1 MRRGRSL
8 NVCRLAASLAL
19 SLVLGGSGCVRVLD
33 IGTSHWFGRSH
44 KPTVSAAT
52 DGLPATGSLPVA
64 LATSPMMSP
73 AATTTAT
80 SWNANDTTT
89 PTTVPP
95 INLATAPRRP
105 LPLQQAVLMG
115 LHKSEIVRTLS
126 GSVRIEPITTL
137 DPAIADAELRK
148 ESARFDPRAS
158 AAYFGSQINQP
169 PNSFFGPGL
178 AENTR
183 RDEANFA
190 AGLEKLW
197 PWGTTTRVTYDPSLG
212 YLFFPQGSSSGFN
225 PAYTTATIFELRQP
239 LLRAGGWKVNTAP
252 IQIAAARADQS
263 QWEVTQ
269 VTLAQLRSIT
279 DAYWKLHAAM
289 IALQAVESVLPL
301 ADEVVR
307 IEQLRLESQ
316 RSIYMDVARASVNL
330 ENLKRQ
336 RSQAQLNV
344 VQREYD
350 LRQLLGLPSN
360 DGTLLTPIDTP
371 SQIKTNFD
379 VATLV
384 QTAYSRRP
392 DLNRRRARR
401 EEQEWRLVV
410 ARNGKLPQLD
420 LRALTRTS
428 GLNSRLDDSLN
439 QLATF
444 NYTDWTVG
452 MEFSV
457 PLGNR
462 RAKADVESAELQLM
476 RELALLRGFEEQVV
490 FEFAGLIAELQTTW
504 ERYESAMRQVQY
516 TQEWLRLARIRFASP
531 PAANRGDDW
540 LLLALYDYQVAMQSY
555 ITAYSTASQML
566 ADYNTLLVR
575 VEEAQGTLL
584 DRWQIGFVDGSN
596 ASVPPVAPIAKDL
609 GGHSI
614 GP

>member
-19 SLVLGGSGCVRVLD
+19 SLVLGSSGCVRVVD
-33 IGTSHWFGRSH
+33 FGASRWFGRSNA
-44 KPTVSAAT
+44 PPISVAT
-52 DGLPATGSLPVA
+52 DDLPPSGSSPTD
-64 LATSPMMSP
+64 LATSPLIAQS
-73 AATTTAT
+73 AAM
-80 SWNANDTTT
+80 
-89 PTTVPP
+89 PPP
-95 INLATAPRRP
+95 INIATAPRRP
-105 LPLQQAVLMG
+105 LPLQQAVLMT
-115 LHKSEIVRTLS
+115 LQKSELVRTLS

-137 DPAIADAELRK
+137 DPSIADAELRK
-148 ESARFDPRAS
+148 ESARFDPKAS
-158 AAYFGSQINQP
+158 ASYFGSQINQP
-169 PNSFFGPGL
+169 PDSFFGPGL
-178 AENTR
+178 STNTQ

-197 PWGTTTRVTYDPSLG
+197 PWGTTTRLTYDPTLG
-212 YLFFPQGSSSGFN
+212 YLFFPQGVSSGFN

-239 LLRAGGWKVNTAP
+239 LLRAGGWKVNAAP

-263 QWEVTQ
+263 KWEVTQ
-269 VTLAQLRSIT
+269 ATLAQLRSIT
-279 DAYWKLHAAM
+279 DAYWRLHAAM
-289 IALQAVESVLPL
+289 IALQSVESVLPL

-307 IEQLRLESQ
+307 IEQLRMESQ

-350 LRQLLGLPSN
+350 LRQLLGLPSS

-371 SQIKTNFD
+371 SQLKANFD
-379 VATLV
+379 VGTLV

-401 EEQEWRLVV
+401 EEQEWRLVT
-410 ARNGKLPQLD
+410 AQNSKLPQLD

-428 GLNSRLDDSLN
+428 GLDARLDDSLN
-439 QLATF
+439 QMSTF

-452 MEFSV
+452 MEFSI

-462 RAKADVESAELQLM
+462 RAKADLQSAELQLM
-476 RELALLRGFEEQVV
+476 RELALLRGYEEQVV

-504 ERYESAMRQVQY
+504 ERYESAMRQMQY

-555 ITAYSTASQML
+555 ITAVTTASQML

-575 VEEAQGTLL
+575 VEESQGTLL
-584 DRWQIGFVDGSN
+584 DRWQIQFADDQQI
-596 ASVPPVAPIAKDL
+596 PPAAAIAPTEATPFM
-609 GGHSI
+609 GGHSVN
-614 GP
+614 P

>member
-1 MRRGRSL
+1 MR
-8 NVCRLAASLAL
+8 RLAASLAL

-33 IGTSHWFGRSH
+33 FGTSQWFGQTS
-44 KPTVSAAT
+44 KPSISTAT
-52 DGLPATGSLPVA
+52 EDLTANGSPPVGLAS
-64 LATSPMMSP
+64 SPMMP
-73 AATTTAT
+73 PVGTTNAL
-80 SWNANDTTT
+80 SWNGIGSTAPATM
-89 PTTVPP
+89 PAL
-95 INLATAPRRP
+95 NLATAPRRP

-115 LHKSEIVRTLS
+115 LQKSEIVHTLS
-126 GSVRIEPITTL
+126 GSVRIEPITAL

-158 AAYFGSQINQP
+158 ASYFGSRINQP
-169 PNSFFGPGL
+169 PDSFFGPGL
-178 AENTR
+178 STDTR

-190 AGLEKLW
+190 AGIEKLW
-197 PWGTTTRVTYDPSLG
+197 PWGTTTRLTYDPSLG
-212 YLFFPQGSSSGFN
+212 YLFFPQGTSGIN
-225 PAYTTATIFELRQP
+225 PAYTTATVFEVRQP

-252 IQIAAARADQS
+252 IQIAAARANQT

-289 IALQAVESVLPL
+289 ISLQAVESVLPL

-344 VQREYD
+344 TQREYD

-371 SQIKTNFD
+371 SQLKANFD
-379 VATLV
+379 VATLM

-392 DLNRRRARR
+392 DLNRRRSRR
-401 EEQEWRLVV
+401 EEQEWRLVA

-428 GLNSRLDDSLN
+428 GLDTRLDDSLS
-439 QLATF
+439 QLSTF
-444 NYTDWTVG
+444 EYTDWTVG
-452 MEFSV
+452 LEFSV

-476 RELALLRGFEEQVV
+476 RELALLRGFEEQVA
-490 FEFAGLIAELQTTW
+490 FEFAGLLAELQTTW

-596 ASVPPVAPIAKDL
+596 AIVPPVAPDAKDL
-609 GGHSI
+609 GGHSV